1 MIAWKQNKF
10 CGAIEYLTFTEATLV
25 APLTLLVLLYL
36 PTLLYVVLC
45 SLTFYG
51 WREWSGCVL
60 DDPVHFIFP
69 IFTNISLYK
78 SRRAV
83 KERPK
88 VDEEMREIK
97 HERAD
102 NSDKTISDPSN
113 ENKAKI
119 ENEILSQEHPHNSQ
133 TNSNCD
139 EEDEDLQV

>member
-1 MIAWKQNKF
+1 M
-10 CGAIEYLTFTEATLV
+10 
-25 APLTLLVLLYL
+25 
-36 PTLLYVVLC
+36 
-45 SLTFYG
+45 
-51 WREWSGCVL
+51 L

-83 KERPK
+83 KEWPK

-119 ENEILSQEHPHNSQ
+119 ENEILSQEPPHNSQ